1 MGRAQQ
7 TVPGG
12 ASAVVEL
19 EGPVGVAPAARLPV
33 DAPWATRPVG
43 ERHAARQLGPDP
55 RENRVGATTFFPRF
69 ALKNIFFFPRRL
81 ARKKRQ
87 SQGRVR
93 ASVRARP
100 LPAAPGPAAA
110 LARAGTGVGGREGEG
125 PGTRSHCGPLSP
137 QNSEEQ
143 NGVR

>member
-69 ALKNIFFFPRRL
+69 ALKNIFFFSSQISKEKTPVPGSGAGVCPR
-81 ARKKRQ
+81 A
-87 SQGRVR
+87 
-93 ASVRARP
+93 P
-100 LPAAPGPAAA
+100 PAG
-110 LARAGTGVGGREGEG
+110 RAGTRGGSG
-125 PGTRSHCGPLSP
+125 PGWDGGWR
-137 QNSEEQ
+137 
-143 NGVR
+143 